1 MDLCIKG
8 KIRINTWITKTFLR
22 NNGDYYTSQLNA
34 NSLVLEVAKNAL
46 QNQNVKEVRTDW
58 EHYCGAEPRYWDIEI
73 DGDTIYFNGGNV
85 WKARIEGDVL
95 YLDNC
100 ATKEM
105 LLNVVN
111 EGLKQVGILKLG
123 KSLYELVNS

>member
-1 MDLCIKG
+1 MDLYIKG

-22 NNGDYYTSQLNA
+22 NNYDYYTSQLNA
-34 NSLVLEVAKNAL
+34 NSLVLDVVKNAL
-46 QNQNVKEVRTDW
+46 QNIKEVRNTRW
-58 EHYCGAEPRYWDIEI
+58 KHYCGAEPRYWDIEI
-73 DGDTIYFNGGNV
+73 DGDIIYFNGGNV
-85 WKARIEGDVL
+85 WKAKIQGDVL

-100 ATKEM
+100 TTKEM

-123 KSLYELVNS
+123 KSLYELMNS